1 MSSSQCS
8 SFLIGTTVLKQRFIS
23 VILRPDF
30 FRVLSIEIDTNNFD
44 VIIKA
49 ALLLSILIRLR
60 NLIFKNHTVESLYS
74 TPRASAM

>member
-8 SFLIGTTVLKQRFIS
+8 SFLIGTAVLKQRFIS

-30 FRVLSIEIDTNNFD
+30 FRVLSIETDTFD
-44 VIIKA
+44 AIIKA

-60 NLIFKNHTVESLYS
+60 NLIFKNHTIESLYS